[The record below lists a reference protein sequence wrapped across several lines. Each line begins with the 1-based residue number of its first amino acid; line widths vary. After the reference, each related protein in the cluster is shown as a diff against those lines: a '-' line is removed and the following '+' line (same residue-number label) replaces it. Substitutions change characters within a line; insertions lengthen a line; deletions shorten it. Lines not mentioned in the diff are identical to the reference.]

1 MEVWPVEA
9 MSEQFRGCC
18 NTWVTMLNMHQGE
31 EVGDQRPWDSKSM
44 PLVLTDCPE
53 QLLVIHEVLGSHLCA
68 VGFVAVPEQSCSYR
82 VQCRV
87 LALFVHQLGHVCQHL
102 DTAVHR

>member
-1 MEVWPVEA
+1 METMFER
-9 MSEQFRGCC
+9 FRGCC

-53 QLLVIHEVLGSHLCA
+53 QLLVIYEVLGSHLSA
-68 VGFVAVPEQSCSYR
+68 AGFVTAPEQSRFYR
-82 VQCRV
+82 VK
-87 LALFVHQLGHVCQHL
+87 
-102 DTAVHR
+102 